1 MLVAIDTGGTKTLIS
16 SFDDSGKIGES
27 IKFPTPH
34 DPREYVKQLKLTV
47 RELYGHKKVDAI
59 VGAIPGVVKNGVVKW
74 CGNLPWENVDLAKR
88 LVDLLPDVP
97 ILIENDA
104 KLAGLGEVRSLGRIP
119 DSALYVTISTGI
131 GAGLITNGHINAG
144 MRFSEVGHMPLEY
157 DGKVRIWESFASGH
171 AIVNVYKKFA
181 RDITSKRTWRQIAD
195 RMSRGFLVIIP
206 AMQPDLIIIG
216 GSIGTYFAR
225 YDDYL
230 RGILAENLPTHI
242 PCPKIIQAKHP
253 EEAVVYGCYYYGTD
267 YIADSKSSKK

>member
-34 DPREYVKQLKLTV
+34 DPQEYVKQLKLTV

-59 VGAIPGVVKNGVVKW
+59 VVAIPGVVKNGVVKW

-104 KLAGLGEVRSLGRIP
+104 KLAGLGEARSLGRIP
-119 DSALYVTISTGI
+119 DSVLYVTISTGI

-171 AIVNVYKKFA
+171 AIVSVYKKFA

-230 RGILAENLPTHI
+230 RGILAENLPKHI